1 MASNISEKLI
11 RKQLSLMRPIIA
23 GSSLETIRKAQNAIG
38 NLMSF
43 THRSNLRYEKRNTVS
58 CECEWIIPEKK
69 ACSGVILYLH
79 GGGYTC
85 GGIDYAK
92 GFGSVL
98 ASEFNTPVF
107 CCAYRLAPENAFP
120 CAVDDAVSAYRYLLD
135 NGYTPDNILLC
146 GESAGGG
153 LCYSLCIKLH
163 ELGLDMPS
171 GIIALS
177 PWTDLTLSGESF
189 VTNETLDP
197 SMSKELLEY
206 YSDCYTADKS
216 NPLASPLFYTGEA
229 KLPPSLIF
237 VGTDE
242 ILLDDSR
249 RMHDKLKE
257 IGCESELVIE
267 PDMWHVFLLYG
278 FKEHRKHFVKMGE
291 FISKYLPDN
300 KRRWLR
306 LDNAGKIFPASR
318 RRGWYNVFRLSAEL
332 NEAVDPLVLQSALD
346 VTLKRF
352 PSIATRLRRGVFWY
366 YLEEIDTPP
375 SVMQDGHQPLMRRP
389 FDDVRKCAIRVLYYK
404 NRIAVEF
411 FHAVTDGTGGAVF
424 LKCLL
429 AEYITQKYNISVSNT
444 CGVLDRYAMPTEG
457 ELEDSFLKNTGN
469 VGLARNDEKAF
480 KILGTPEK
488 DGFLNLTCGILDAK
502 AVVDI
507 AHKYGVTVTAFLVAV
522 MISSI
527 ISIQNRRVPNTKKHR
542 PVKIQVPVNLRKL
555 FGSRTM
561 RNFVMTVNIGVDPRM
576 GEFTFDELVKIIHHQ
591 MALAV
596 TPKNMQAI
604 FTTNVN
610 TEKVLAIKVVPLFL
624 KNIIMR
630 LVFDSC
636 GDSQGCLSISNL
648 ANIDIPDEM
657 KPYITRFEFIIG
669 PQSAA
674 PYNCGVCSFDGKMYI
689 NMIRNSVEPELE
701 GEFFR
706 RLVKFGL
713 NVKLESNQRRGDE

>member
-1 MASNISEKLI
+1 MAGNISEKLI

-23 GSSLETIRKAQNAIG
+23 GSSLETIRKGQNAVG
-38 NLMSF
+38 NLMCF
-43 THRSNLRYEKRNTVS
+43 THRSNLRYEKRNTVT
-58 CECEWIIPEKK
+58 CECEWIIPQEK

-85 GGIDYAK
+85 GGMDYAK

-107 CCAYRLAPENAFP
+107 CCAYRLAPENKFP
-120 CAVDDAVSAYRYLLD
+120 CAVDDAFLAYQFLLD
-135 NGYTPDNILLC
+135 NGYTPDKILLC

-153 LCYSLCIKLH
+153 LCYSLCIRLN
-163 ELGLDMPS
+163 EMGLAMPA
-171 GIIALS
+171 GIIAIS
-177 PWTDLTLSGESF
+177 PWTDLTLSGKTFE
-189 VTNETLDP
+189 TNSDVDP
-197 SMSKELLEY
+197 SMSKELLQY
-206 YSDCYTADKS
+206 YSDCYTADKT
-216 NPLASPLFYTGEA
+216 NPLASPLFYNGDGIF
-229 KLPPSLIF
+229 PPSLIF
-237 VGTDE
+237 AGGDE

-249 RMHDKLKE
+249 VFHEKLLS
-257 IGCESELVIE
+257 IGCKSELVVE
-267 PDMWHVFLLYG
+267 PQMWHAFLLYRL
-278 FKEHRKHFVKMGE
+278 KEHRKHFDKIGA
-291 FISKYLPDN
+291 FISKYLPGY

-332 NEAVDPLVLQSALD
+332 NDVVDPTVLQSALD
-346 VTLKRF
+346 VTLWRF
-352 PSIATRLRRGVFWY
+352 PSVATRLRRGVFWY
-366 YLEEIDTPP
+366 YLEEIATPP
-375 SVMQDGHQPLMRRP
+375 KIIQDGHQPLMRRP
-389 FDDVRKCAIRVLYYK
+389 FDDVRKCAIRVLYYR

-411 FHAVTDGTGGAVF
+411 FHAVTDGTGGALF
-424 LKCLL
+424 LKCLI
-429 AEYITQKYNISVSNT
+429 AEYITQKYGVSISNT
-444 CGVLDRYAMPTEG
+444 NGVVDRYAMPTED

-469 VGLARNDEKAF
+469 VSLARNNEKAF
-480 KILGTPEK
+480 RILGTPEK
-488 DGFLNLTCGILDAK
+488 EGFLNLTCGILNADD
-502 AVVDI
+502 VVSI

-527 ISIQNRRVPNTKKHR
+527 ISIQNRRVTNPKKHR

-555 FGSRTM
+555 FGSKTM

-576 GEFTFDELVKIIHHQ
+576 GEYTFDELVKIIHHQ
-591 MALAV
+591 MALAI

-604 FTTNVN
+604 FTKNVN
-610 TEKVLAIKVVPLFL
+610 TEKVFALKLVPLFI
-624 KNIIMR
+624 KNIMMR
-630 LVFDSC
+630 LVFDRC

-648 ANIDIPDEM
+648 ANIDVPDEM
-657 KPYITRFEFIIG
+657 KPYVNRFDFIIG

-674 PYNCGVCSFDGKMYI
+674 PYNCGVCSYGGKMYI

-713 NVKLESNQRRGDE
+713 NVKLESNQRRGEE